1 VACGDREA
9 FDQVYA
15 AFAGPVFG
23 LSRRILRDPAQ
34 AEEVAQEV
42 LLEVWRTASPT
53 QNSPERAHRAHP
65 PAATR
70 QLPPAADGEFA
81 DRGPGQGAAAT
92 HHPTLTEIGDAP
104 SRRRTRRA
112 AWAGWAA
119 AAALAG
125 VAAGLG
131 VHAENQ
137 QRQIQHLS
145 AQAGIAQQLLS
156 APDAHSGAGLLRT
169 GGHAFV
175 L

>member
-1 VACGDREA
+1 MSAPGQDPGRPARATSSEACLRRVACGDREA

-70 QLPPAADGEFA
+70 G
-81 DRGPGQGAAAT
+81 
-92 HHPTLTEIGDAP
+92 
-104 SRRRTRRA
+104 RRRVRRQRSRS
-112 AWAGWAA
+112 GR
-119 AAALAG
+119 G
-125 VAAGLG
+125 RHPPP
-131 VHAENQ
+131 HAH
-137 QRQIQHLS
+137 R
-145 AQAGIAQQLLS
+145 
-156 APDAHSGAGLLRT
+156 DR
-169 GGHAFV
+169 
-175 L
+175 